1 MFYLL
6 IFLASLALSA
16 LATVAVRHL
25 AFRFR
30 VLDWPDAA
38 GRKIHEKPMPLLG
51 GLAIFFSYFLLLF
64 LFAPRFLAGNLEWRH
79 LIAFAVGALI
89 LMIGGVLDDKKNLS
103 PRKQIIFPLLAVV
116 AVLAGGIEIGRI
128 SNPLGGYF
136 DLSSWSLVGS
146 LIVALWLLGM
156 MYTTKLLDGVDG
168 LVSGI
173 SAIGGLVIFL
183 FTLTTRYYQP
193 DIAMAAILLAGASA
207 GFLIFNWHPAK
218 IFLGEGGALLL
229 GYILGVL
236 AIISGGKI
244 AIALL
249 VMGIPVMDVAWT
261 ILRRLAAGKN
271 PFRTADKKH
280 LHHRLLDLGLS
291 QRQTVLVFYVLA
303 LGFGLS
309 GLFLQSR
316 GKFLALLLLVVLMF
330 VFVIALSVINRRRER
345 VGRQPSLLLHVCCA
359 PCAAYHSQAKLISAY
374 RLGWYFDN
382 PNLESREEYDRR
394 LAVVKEAAEK
404 FSIPLIIQPYEHA
417 SWRTLVSGCE
427 GDPERGE
434 RCRRCYRDR
443 LARTASLAREKG
455 FDFFSTSLLV
465 SPYKDTAA
473 IREISWS
480 LAVAG
485 GPEFLDEDFQAD
497 DGYRRSQEFARSHGW
512 YRQKYCGCEFSL
524 GQRA

>member
-1 MFYLL
+1 
-6 IFLASLALSA
+6 
-16 LATVAVRHL
+16 
-25 AFRFR
+25 
-30 VLDWPDAA
+30 
-38 GRKIHEKPMPLLG
+38 
-51 GLAIFFSYFLLLF
+51 LAIFFSYFLLLF
-64 LFAPRFLAGNLEWRH
+64 LFAPRFLSGNLEWRH

-193 DIAMAAILLAGASA
+193 DIAMAALLLAGAAA

-280 LHHRLLDLGLS
+280 LHHRLLALGLS

-316 GKFLALLLLVVLMF
+316 GKFLALSLLVILMF
-330 VFVIALSVINRRRER
+330 VFVIALSVINRRRR
-345 VGRQPSLLLHVCCA
+345 
-359 PCAAYHSQAKLISAY
+359 PC
-374 RLGWYFDN
+374 F
-382 PNLESREEYDRR
+382 
-394 LAVVKEAAEK
+394 
-404 FSIPLIIQPYEHA
+404 
-417 SWRTLVSGCE
+417 
-427 GDPERGE
+427 
-434 RCRRCYRDR
+434 
-443 LARTASLAREKG
+443 
-455 FDFFSTSLLV
+455 
-465 SPYKDTAA
+465 
-473 IREISWS
+473 
-480 LAVAG
+480 
-485 GPEFLDEDFQAD
+485 
-497 DGYRRSQEFARSHGW
+497 
-512 YRQKYCGCEFSL
+512 
-524 GQRA
+524 